1 MPDLPASSGKSRRP
15 MVALLDGPAP
25 SLRDQV
31 AAQLRHALIAGD
43 FSPGQVLS
51 APTLAAEFGV
61 SATPVRE
68 AMLDLVAE
76 GHVSPIRYK
85 GYRVTEVSEETRR
98 QVLQLRSLIEIP
110 LMIEVAGVGISSELA
125 QRSADLAE
133 QSIEAAAGAD
143 LVRFIGLDMEL
154 HVGLLAA
161 AGNQIA
167 VRQVRSLRAMTRLTG
182 LKDLAANNQLV
193 DTAREH
199 HQIVDAAR
207 SGDTELMR
215 QVMTRHLGHV
225 TGVWAGQQEASS
237 GQP

>member
-133 QSIEAAAGAD
+133 QSIEAAARAD

>member
-133 QSIEAAAGAD
+133 QSIEAAARAD

-207 SGDTELMR
+207 SGDTESMR

-225 TGVWAGQQEASS
+225 TGVWAGQREASS